1 MPTETTMKGQ
11 YSIKDLE
18 KITGIKAHTL
28 RIWEKRYRVIE
39 PKRTETNIRYYT
51 DEQLRKVLN
60 IAILNNY
67 GMKISKIVGLSPEE
81 LHRKVVEIGNEEV
94 TESVQMESLVVA
106 MVEMDETRFERILV
120 NCTIRL
126 GFEQTMMKVIYPFFK
141 KVGLLWQTGAIN
153 PAQEH
158 FISNLIRQKLIVA
171 IDGQALMAKRYSQK
185 FLLFLPEGELHEIG
199 LLFYSYLIQKAGH
212 KVIYLGQSVPV
223 NDVITVDRYNPAD
236 FILTSVMSL
245 SSEEEINALLLR
257 LLEAFPDRKI
267 LITNRLESTENLVKD
282 QRLFLNMGLEEF
294 KALLNEIR
302 ISSRD

>member
-1 MPTETTMKGQ
+1 MKGQ

-18 KITGIKAHTL
+18 KLSGIKAHTL
-28 RIWEKRYRVIE
+28 RIWEKRYGVIE
-39 PKRTETNIRYYT
+39 PKRTDTNIRYYT
-51 DEQLRKVLN
+51 DEELKKVLN

-67 GMKISKIVGLSPEE
+67 GIKISKIVGLSPEE
-81 LHRKVVEIGNEEV
+81 LHAKVVEIGNEEV
-94 TESVQMESLVVA
+94 SESVQMESLVVA
-106 MVEMDETRFERILV
+106 MVEMDEARFEKILV

-126 GFEQTMMKVIYPFFK
+126 GFEQTMMKVIYPFFR

-171 IDGQALMAKRYSQK
+171 IDSQGLMSKKDSRK

-223 NDVITVDRYNPAD
+223 KDVVTVNQYNPAD
-236 FILTSVMSL
+236 FILTSVMSF
-245 SSEEEINALLLR
+245 SSTEEINALLKSILD
-257 LLEAFPDRKI
+257 AFPGKKI
-267 LITNRLESTENLVKD
+267 LITNRLENTENLIKNE
-282 QRLFLNMGLEEF
+282 RL
-294 KALLNEIR
+294 LLNTDPDQFKSMLEQV
-302 ISSRD
+302 

>member
-1 MPTETTMKGQ
+1 MPAETTMKGQ

-28 RIWEKRYRVIE
+28 RIWEKRYGVIE
-39 PKRTETNIRYYT
+39 PMRTDTNIRYYT

-67 GMKISKIVGLSPEE
+67 GIKISKIVGLSPEA
-81 LHRKVVEIGNEEV
+81 LHKKVVEIGNEEV

-106 MVEMDETRFERILV
+106 MVEMDETRFEKILV

-158 FISNLIRQKLIVA
+158 FMSNLIRQKLIVA
-171 IDGQALMAKRYSQK
+171 IDSQALMAKKESSK

-199 LLFYSYLIQKAGH
+199 LLFYSYLIHKAGH

-223 NDVITVDRYNPAD
+223 QDVITVDRYNPAD

-245 SSEEEINALLLR
+245 SSEADINALLIR
-257 LLEAFPDRKI
+257 LLEAFPKRKI
-267 LITNRLESTENLVKD
+267 LITNKLESTENLVKD
-282 QRLFLNMGLEEF
+282 DRLFLNTDLEDF
-294 KALLNEIR
+294 KAMLNEI
-302 ISSRD
+302 